1 MTTDQNTPPSS
12 GATPAPGVPA
22 TGNTT
27 SSVGATPEKKAYEE
41 ALARIADL
49 ERHSKNKEEEAA
61 RHGKNLSS
69 AEKRL
74 AEYEAKE
81 RQAQEA
87 ALSEVE
93 KANKRSVELE
103 QQVAQLK
110 QELISKTVQL
120 VAKEKG
126 IIDSELASLA
136 IQKSLE
142 FGDDGMPSN
151 VDKAL
156 DDLIKNKPYLVPPK
170 QEEKPAEQPTNPA
183 QTAQPPALQTP
194 AIPAMNPGRTAI
206 AHPNQGQL
214 PQGQKVTLNDYFRR

>member
-1 MTTDQNTPPSS
+1 MSDEPTTS
-12 GATPAPGVPA
+12 PA
-22 TGNTT
+22 TGAIPSTGPATGPSTGAMPTKTT
-27 SSVGATPEKKAYEE
+27 LEE

-49 ERHSKNKEEEAA
+49 ERHSKNKEEEAS
-61 RHGKNLSS
+61 RHGKNLTSVQKELD
-69 AEKRL
+69 AYKE
-74 AEYEAKE
+74 KE
-81 RQAQEA
+81 RLAQEA

-93 KANKRSVELE
+93 KANKRAVELE

-120 VAKEKG
+120 IAKEKG

-136 IQKSLE
+136 IQKTLE

-156 DDLIKNKPYLVPPK
+156 DDLIKNKPFLVPPK
-170 QEEKPAEQPTNPA
+170 QEEKPVEQPSSPA
-183 QTAQPPALQTP
+183 QTAQAPAFQTP

-214 PQGQKVTLNDYFRR
+214 PPGPLRLDQIQWKRRGQ